1 MAKILKFTPKAHLDT
16 ETLDR
21 MAAVAAERFRS
32 LPSAIRKGQ
41 EPPSQMVCGLIK
53 GAQAADVAR
62 WLYQNLTLPKK
73 QFAEF
78 RKVVTDA
85 GIANN
90 ITGGTALDALIERT
104 VATQKPTLEA
114 IAERFGATLVEG
126 EVSGAEDVADEL
138 EARDGTYDGVV
149 QYARTKRAQVVLNEI
164 WPVRVRRKSVTF
176 YCMHP
181 GWADTPAVETSLP
194 RFHRVMRPLLR
205 TPEQGADTIIWLAM
219 CERIA
224 GETGRFWFDREP
236 RRTHFVPW
244 TRESGEE
251 RRRLWELCERLSG
264 IDETVN

>member
-16 ETLDR
+16 ETLAR

-41 EPPSQMVCGLIK
+41 EPPSQMVCGVIK

-138 EARDGTYDGVV
+138 EARERAIED
-149 QYARTKRAQVVLNEI
+149 ARREAEDVDI
-164 WPVRVRRKSVTF
+164 
-176 YCMHP
+176 
-181 GWADTPAVETSLP
+181 G
-194 RFHRVMRPLLR
+194 LLR
-205 TPEQGADTIIWLAM
+205 EWMDDFGWLSLMILADERGRALFKDQYDFSRWAQENWHGSTAFRAAPLGVLDWQGANDAIFHWMEECEFDLEHLNRIVANAM
-219 CERIA
+219 A
-224 GETGRFWFDREP
+224 
-236 RRTHFVPW
+236 RR
-244 TRESGEE
+244 
-251 RRRLWELCERLSG
+251 
-264 IDETVN
+264 